1 MKLNGRDYL
10 TKYAIKSRLDN
21 IIFILNQDGWNQIDT
36 SFKNYVN
43 STHASQVANQISKFY
58 EKFDEPFKHQK
69 FISFD
74 EITKITNENKHDPK
88 KVSVK
93 LFSQGAYG
101 TIILADVNSVER
113 YVFNRCLDYF
123 NENVLIK
130 IKIY

>member
-10 TKYAIKSRLDN
+10 SKYAIKGRLDN
-21 IIFILNQDGWNQIDT
+21 IIFMLNQDGWNQIDN

-43 STHASQVANQISKFY
+43 STHASQVANQLLIFY
-58 EKFDEPFKHQK
+58 DKFDKPFKNQK

-113 YVFNRCLDYF
+113 YVFNKCLDYF
-123 NENVLIK
+123 IENVLIK